1 MPCFAVYGKRTQ
13 PIFNCE
19 GKIAIE
25 PDKSFA
31 PLDEFGR
38 RTTKANL
45 TNVFVEKSDA
55 QAWINKHSF
64 KEGVVVEI
72 RKV

>member
-13 PIFNCE
+13 PIFNYE
-19 GKIAIE
+19 DKTTIE

-31 PLDEFGR
+31 PLDEFGK
-38 RTTKANL
+38 RTTKAKL
-45 TNVFVEKSDA
+45 TNVFAEKSDA
-55 QAWINKHSF
+55 QEWIDKHKF

>member
-1 MPCFAVYGKRTQ
+1 MPCFAIYGKRTQ
-13 PIFNCE
+13 PILFPE
-19 GKIAIE
+19 DKTLIE

-31 PLDEFGR
+31 PLDEFGK
-38 RTTKANL
+38 RTTKAKL
-45 TNVFVEKSDA
+45 TNVFAEKSDA
-55 QAWINKHSF
+55 QEWIDKHEF

>member
-1 MPCFAVYGKRTQ
+1 MPCFAVYGKRCK
-13 PIFNCE
+13 PISNCNV
-19 GKIAIE
+19 K

-38 RTTKANL
+38 RTTKAKL
-45 TNVFVEKSDA
+45 TNVFAEKADA
-55 QAWINKHSF
+55 QEWIDKHSF
-64 KEGVVVEI
+64 KSGVELEI

>member
-13 PIFNCE
+13 PIFDY
-19 GKIAIE
+19 KSKVTIE

-31 PLDEFGR
+31 PLDEFGK
-38 RTTKANL
+38 RTTKAKL
-45 TNVFVEKSDA
+45 TNVFAEKSDA
-55 QAWINKHSF
+55 QEWIDKHEF

>member
-13 PIFNCE
+13 PIFNYE
-19 GKIAIE
+19 DKTTIA

-31 PLDEFGR
+31 PLDESGK
-38 RTTKANL
+38 RTTKAKL
-45 TNVFVEKSDA
+45 TNVFAKKSDA
-55 QAWINKHSF
+55 QEWIDKHNF
-64 KEGVVVEI
+64 KDGVELEI